1 MAERSPTAG
10 GADEFLRF
18 LSDELIPWVEGQ
30 YRTASFR
37 VLVGHSLGGLS
48 KEIGGSIQGLN
59 ILSTD
64 ST

>member
-1 MAERSPTAG
+1 MAERRPTAG

-48 KEIGGSIQGLN
+48 KEIGGCIQGLN